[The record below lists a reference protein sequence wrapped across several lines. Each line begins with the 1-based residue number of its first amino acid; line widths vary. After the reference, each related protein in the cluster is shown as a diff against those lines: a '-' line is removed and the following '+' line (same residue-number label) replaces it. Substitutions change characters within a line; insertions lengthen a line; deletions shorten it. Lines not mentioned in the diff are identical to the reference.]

1 MQFTANGK
9 GEIVLH
15 KCCTQHGKLTCTVMT
30 VILKMMGRKYRAY
43 MSKRAPRAADSSP
56 RMRQACLE
64 TADRLQHASNNNKD
78 NNDDNN
84 NDNINNSNNYS
95 RAFQLMMR

>member
-1 MQFTANGK
+1 MYSQIFDATHAIHSQRQGK
-9 GEIVLH
+9 MVSLP
-15 KCCTQHGKLTCTVMT
+15 KSYCCTQHGKLTCTVMT

-64 TADRLQHASNNNKD
+64 TADRLQHASND
-78 NNDDNN
+78 
-84 NDNINNSNNYS
+84 NDN
-95 RAFQLMMR
+95 R

>member
-43 MSKRAPRAADSSP
+43 MSKRAAWRLLTACNMPVITIKIIMMIIITITSTIVTTIQELSS
-56 RMRQACLE
+56 
-64 TADRLQHASNNNKD
+64 S
-78 NNDDNN
+78 
-84 NDNINNSNNYS
+84 
-95 RAFQLMMR
+95 